1 MKFIEEHLSK
11 ILEQNEV
18 KGTHTFS
25 CTTIE
30 KDDYFLLLCST
41 EIEGKKS
48 GVSLPIT
55 KQLQKALSLPTE
67 DFELTVTV

>member
-1 MKFIEEHLSK
+1 MKFIEELIQV
-11 ILEQNEV
+11 ILTKHNV

-30 KDDYFLLLCST
+30 KDDYYLLLCST

-48 GVSLPIT
+48 GVSVPFSKGI
-55 KQLQKALSLPTE
+55 QKAYNIHLD

>member
-1 MKFIEEHLSK
+1 MKYIEELIQV
-11 ILEQNEV
+11 ILTKHNV

-30 KDDYFLLLCST
+30 KDDYYLLLCST

-55 KQLQKALSLPTE
+55 KELYKSLSLPTE